1 MTILI
6 ILNLETKSK
15 QIVQIEGNALNTV
28 TKGAIEVPNT

>member
-6 ILNLETKSK
+6 ILDLETKSK

-28 TKGAIEVPNT
+28 TNSAIEVTNT